1 MTAATNVTNVK
12 HTKDGP
18 KLTMGQ
24 RRLPVTILMSVLLVG
39 FALLMIVPFIWMV
52 SSSFKLEREVMTI
65 PIQWIPKNPT
75 WDNYKIVLHI
85 DTAKKD
91 YHFLL
96 AYWNSIKVSVLN
108 TLVSIL
114 TAAMAGYAFA
124 KLRFRG
130 SNVLFLIYLAQM
142 MVPSQL
148 TLIPRFVMFSA
159 LELTNT
165 HFSIIAP
172 KLIAVSA
179 TFMMRQAFLSVPGE
193 LRESAMIDGA
203 GEWRIWGQIMLP
215 SVKPT
220 LAALATVQFLDSWNS
235 YLDPLVFLSDWRL
248 RTLPIALNQ
257 FVSEE
262 GAQYNLIT
270 AACCLTVI
278 PVFVV
283 FLCGQKFF
291 VKGLTVGAVKG

>member
-1 MTAATNVTNVK
+1 MMTATAAPNTLVHRKRPRHMVSRT
-12 HTKDGP
+12 
-18 KLTMGQ
+18 
-24 RRLPVTILMSVLLVG
+24 LMTLLLIG
-39 FALLMIVPFIWMV
+39 FAVLMIVPFIWMV
-52 SSSFKLEREVMTI
+52 SASFKLERDVMTI

-85 DTAKKD
+85 DSTKKD
-91 YHFLL
+91 FHFLL
-96 AYWNSIKVSVLN
+96 AYWNSIKVTVLSTSLSV
-108 TLVSIL
+108 I
-114 TAAMAGYAFA
+114 TAVMAGYAFA
-124 KLRFRG
+124 KLRFPG
-130 SNVLFLIYLAQM
+130 SNILFIVYLAQM

-148 TLIPRFVMFSA
+148 TLIPRFVLFSA
-159 LELTNT
+159 LDMTNT

-179 TFMMRQAFLSVPGE
+179 TFMVRQAYLAVPNE
-193 LRESAMIDGA
+193 LRESA
-203 GEWRIWGQIMLP
+203 IWWQIMTP
-215 SVKPT
+215 HIKPT
-220 LAALATVQFLDSWNS
+220 IAALATVQFLDSWNS
-235 YLDPLVFLSDWRL
+235 YLDPLIFLSDWRL

-262 GAQYNLIT
+262 GKQYHLIA

-278 PVFVV
+278 PVFIV